1 MGSSPTRNQTRVPCF
16 RKQILNHCTTREAP
30 SMCFN
35 VFLMKVW
42 RRKGKFM
49 ASLRETCKQEKSEA
63 IFKVSKG
70 KKNLEFYVWQ
80 NYPSKVKKKYF
91 LRQKLRA
98 LVTRTSV
105 SQEMLENFQ
114 RRVRKVS
121 GRAGEVSRGAAAG
134 GCCHWILP
142 TSYVTAGPSRSPQA
156 SAWPEHSHYRRSQ
169 VGVRR
174 PVIPTGTATGAVQ
187 VPERWCAPHRT

>member
-1 MGSSPTRNQTRVPCF
+1 
-16 RKQILNHCTTREAP
+16 
-30 SMCFN
+30 
-35 VFLMKVW
+35 
-42 RRKGKFM
+42 M

-156 SAWPEHSHYRRSQ
+156 SA
-169 VGVRR
+169 
-174 PVIPTGTATGAVQ
+174 
-187 VPERWCAPHRT
+187 